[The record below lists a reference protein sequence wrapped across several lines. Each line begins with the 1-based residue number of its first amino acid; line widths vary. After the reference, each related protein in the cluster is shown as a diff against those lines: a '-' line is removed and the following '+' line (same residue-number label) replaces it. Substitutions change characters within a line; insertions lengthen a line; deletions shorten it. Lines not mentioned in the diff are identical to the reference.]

1 MATKK
6 SLKYRRRL
14 LEHDYEPVRL
24 RLQYICNLLF
34 GGDIRRM
41 AREAY
46 ICSRDLQDVFSG
58 VNRATLRLLNHISVK
73 LNVCPEWLFCGVGPM
88 CRTDYAAGGFNPAA
102 ELHSSFCTFNTAD
115 SGAQSLL
122 PLPIKNTIISSP
134 HVADT
139 EPYLHAGMA
148 MYQARAHNK
157 LLGFFLGRNS
167 FDSDAAQQ
175 VLPFYSAGFADILC
189 ITLSA
194 ACFDL
199 GSACTYGTIDL
210 NALAK
215 FAANRGVGYGEAI
228 GLNAASVSCTRD
240 TSVMLSV
247 YDLGLPVTVLAEIGE
262 LAAHTAPGFGVAE
275 TGTAIGAA
283 AYVDLLVLTE
293 QLKTFFGSPGG
304 VFVFAGEHI
313 RGIRLVLQRI
323 ESLRIAVPQ
332 PAGFT
337 FVVFAPVDIEL
348 KLLIQHQGG
357 RVIFLDHPTMA
368 AVMQLF
374 QTCTDAYAGKI

>member
-1 MATKK
+1 MLPKK
-6 SLKYRRRL
+6 PRKYNPRL
-14 LEHDYEPVRL
+14 LKHDYEPVRL
-24 RLQYICNLLF
+24 RLQYICDLLF
-34 GGDIRRM
+34 GGDVRLM
-41 AREAY
+41 ARESY
-46 ICSRDLQDVFSG
+46 LCPRDLQDVFAG
-58 VNRATLRLLNHISVK
+58 INRATLRLLNHISVK
-73 LNVCPEWLFCGVGPM
+73 LNVCPEWLYCGVGPIY
-88 CRTDYAAGGFNPAA
+88 RTDYAAGGFSPAA
-102 ELHSSFCTFNTAD
+102 ELNSAFCTFNTAD

-122 PLPIKNTIISSP
+122 SVPIKNASVILPTIT
-134 HVADT
+134 DL
-139 EPYLHAGMA
+139 EPYLQAGMA

-167 FDSDAAQQ
+167 FDADAAQQ
-175 VLPFYSAGFADILC
+175 VLLFYTGGFTDILC
-189 ITLSA
+189 LTLSA

-199 GSACTYGTIDL
+199 GSVCQFASVDL

-215 FAANRGVGYGEAI
+215 FAANRGLGYGEAI
-228 GLNAASVSCTRD
+228 GLHASADLCTRE

-262 LAAHTAPGFGVAE
+262 LAAHTAPGFSVAE

-283 AYVDLLVLTE
+283 AYVDLLILTE

-304 VFVFAGEHI
+304 VFIFAGEHA

-337 FVVFAPVDIEL
+337 FVVFAPADPEL
-348 KLLIQHQGG
+348 ESLVHYHGG
-357 RVIFLDHPTMA
+357 RVIFLNYPTMA
-368 AVMQLF
+368 AMTQLF